1 MLWWLDVPLV
11 TRCRALI
18 AEGSPGS
25 LMEAEERLNEYAE
38 MNEAHHNT
46 FQLIK
51 ILTLLAVLCEKQNK
65 EEEGLEFLERA
76 VTMARRGDLVFPFV
90 ELGPQMAALLR
101 RYAKQ
106 GDAGEFVRRLL
117 AAFSDGGAAGPV
129 DRPPAGSGSTLDDL
143 THREFEILQLLA
155 QRLHNKEI
163 AARLYISTHTVN
175 DHLKHIYQK
184 LGVSGRRQA
193 VDRAVEM
200 GLMGRSGTG

>member
-1 MLWWLDVPLV
+1 MAGQ
-11 TRCRALI
+11 TI
-18 AEGSPGS
+18 E
-25 LMEAEERLNEYAE
+25 
-38 MNEAHHNT
+38 
-46 FQLIK
+46 I
-51 ILTLLAVLCEKQNK
+51 AVLQALGKEKQ
-65 EEEGLEFLERA
+65 GRA
-76 VTMARRGDLVFPFV
+76 DEALAAVDEAMALAAPGGWIRPFV
-90 ELGPQMAALLR
+90 EAGPAMAALLR

-106 GDAGEFVRRLL
+106 GDGGEFVRRLL
-117 AAFSDGGAAGPV
+117 AAFSDGGAAGPA
-129 DRPPAGSGSTLDDL
+129 DRLPAGSGSTLDDL
-143 THREFEILQLLA
+143 THREFEILKLLA